1 VKLTAKQRAFV
12 DAYIECRNA
21 TEAAKR
27 AGYSERSARQVGA
40 NNMSKVY
47 IREALAARLEEI
59 ETTKVASMKEVMEF
73 FSSVMRGKETE
84 QVVTAKGDVIERSP
98 VVFDRITAGKELA
111 KLYSKCPAKD
121 IEEQDL
127 RIKKLRAE
135 LNSMN
140 AEEKH
145 GGITIIDD
153 IGDDDD
159 GEETD

>member
-1 VKLTAKQRAFV
+1 MKLTAKQRAFV

-21 TEAAKR
+21 TEAARR
-27 AGYSERSARQVGA
+27 AGYSERSARQVGT

-47 IREALAARLEEI
+47 IREAIAARLEQI
-59 ETTKVASMKEVMEF
+59 ESAKTASMKEVMEF
-73 FSSVMRGKETE
+73 LSAVVRGKETE
-84 QVVTAKGDVIERSP
+84 QVVTAKGDIIERSALI
-98 VVFDRITAGKELA
+98 FDRVAASKELA
-111 KLYSKCPAKD
+111 KLYSARPAKD

-127 RIKKLRAE
+127 RIKKMRAE
-135 LNSMN
+135 LDSMN
-140 AEEKH
+140 SEEKH